1 MGEIEVPALA
11 NGRSRDPGRMTLEAS
26 VLQCEP
32 VLTESVI
39 LYGAR
44 VVGKDTITDALS
56 EDFRFQKISS
66 HAPFRQARA
75 GEQYAVAPGI
85 EARSHTLTELQSDP
99 TGYVAWFTV
108 DDDLYAISPRAFD
121 GVEIP
126 IVHITGI
133 NGLTAL
139 KKYSTLPN
147 KLRVLITTDPT
158 QGDHLRSRVISRLQG
173 KRQLPLYFTYD
184 SADAGQRALI
194 DRRLQQSIDSIRQF
208 EEQDAVNYH
217 AVFVNNAL
225 SSDDLRPFIYPRR
238 AEQHD
243 YDVLAT
249 DIAKRIQALFE
260 IYTEFNRAATGSRDI
275 VPAHLH
281 NRYVT
286 ACSTDLFTRKPSVL
300 KAGRRL
306 SDGLIGTTVPRYAR
320 ERGLQEAVL
329 QELVASVKI
338 ADIDSGS
345 RTSGSQGRFSIYLEP
360 LEAGPVSLQDIKE
373 KRAGT
378 DYFVLRAL
386 GERVTERRGTWC
398 RYDVRDGLL
407 YGVSFSLTDRP
418 PAGQG
423 PSMYHELW
431 VGFR

>member
-1 MGEIEVPALA
+1 MPAVV

-32 VLTESVI
+32 VLKESI
-39 LYGAR
+39 AMYGAR

-56 EDFRFQKISS
+56 EDTRFRKISS

-75 GEQYAVAPGI
+75 GEEFAVASGI
-85 EARSHTLTELQSDP
+85 EARSRTLTQLQEDP
-99 TGYVAWFTV
+99 LGYVAWFTV
-108 DDDLYAISPRAFD
+108 DDDLYAISPHAFD

-133 NGLTAL
+133 NGLNAL
-139 KKYSTLPN
+139 KKYPTLPY

-158 QGDHLRSRVISRLQG
+158 QEDHLRSRVISRLQG
-173 KRQLPLYFTYD
+173 KRQLPLDFSYD
-184 SADAGQRALI
+184 AADAEQRTLI
-194 DRRLQQSIDSIRQF
+194 NRRLQQSIDSIREF

-225 SSDDLRPFIYPRR
+225 RSDDLRPFIYPRR

-243 YDVLAT
+243 YDILAT
-249 DIAKRIQALFE
+249 DIARRIKALFE
-260 IYTEFNRAATGSRDI
+260 IYSEFNRAATGRDI

-300 KAGRRL
+300 KVGRRL
-306 SDGLIGTTVPRYAR
+306 SEGLLDETVPRYAR
-320 ERGLQEAVL
+320 ERGLQESLL
-329 QELVASVKI
+329 QELVASIKI
-338 ADIDSGS
+338 VDIDSGS
-345 RTSGSQGRFSIYLEP
+345 RTSGSQGRFSIYLQP
-360 LEAGPVSLQDIKE
+360 SEAGPVSLQDIKE

-407 YGVSFSLTDRP
+407 YGVSFSLTDRI

-423 PSMYHELW
+423 PGMYHELW